1 MNKLVTK
8 QLKVN
13 LQEIENVLN
22 RHEEYEEEFWIYK
35 LALKKNNIIINIFD
49 DEWIQETLTLEVIEE
64 KIEIKN
70 ICKSIIN
77 YLYENEINSRQNYIN
92 KSKSFNNRKIKSM
105 SLWMGKGKL
114 DKVSKIN
121 MDLVERYNTNIEIIN
136 TLATYKSYLS
146 DFYSVLNELY
156 PNWKV
161 EDISIYVA
169 DKFEYFNIGYVQITI
184 QNNKIIANYNDNI
197 FSVTIDNFSKKDDVF
212 RELHNKV
219 KTIQDVA

>member
-92 KSKSFNNRKIKSM
+92 KSK
-105 SLWMGKGKL
+105 
-114 DKVSKIN
+114 
-121 MDLVERYNTNIEIIN
+121 
-136 TLATYKSYLS
+136 
-146 DFYSVLNELY
+146 
-156 PNWKV
+156 
-161 EDISIYVA
+161 
-169 DKFEYFNIGYVQITI
+169 
-184 QNNKIIANYNDNI
+184 
-197 FSVTIDNFSKKDDVF
+197 
-212 RELHNKV
+212 
-219 KTIQDVA
+219 

>member
-121 MDLVERYNTNIEIIN
+121 
-136 TLATYKSYLS
+136 K
-146 DFYSVLNELY
+146 
-156 PNWKV
+156 
-161 EDISIYVA
+161 
-169 DKFEYFNIGYVQITI
+169 IGRAHV
-184 QNNKIIANYNDNI
+184 
-197 FSVTIDNFSKKDDVF
+197 
-212 RELHNKV
+212 
-219 KTIQDVA
+219 